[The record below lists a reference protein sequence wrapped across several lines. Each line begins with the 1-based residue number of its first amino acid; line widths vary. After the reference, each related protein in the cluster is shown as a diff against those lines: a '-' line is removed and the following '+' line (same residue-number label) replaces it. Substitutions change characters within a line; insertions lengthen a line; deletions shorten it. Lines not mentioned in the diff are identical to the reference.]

1 MLNVSIVTYHTDT
14 DELADCL
21 RSLDSP
27 LVDHIYVVDNAADAA
42 MEKFCMRH
50 AKVSYI
56 SSRNGGYG
64 AGHNQALVKAWTLQ
78 FPSILCLTAM

>member
-27 LVDHIYVVDNAADAA
+27 LVDHIYVVDNAAHAA
-42 MEKFCMRH
+42 M
-50 AKVSYI
+50 
-56 SSRNGGYG
+56 
-64 AGHNQALVKAWTLQ
+64 
-78 FPSILCLTAM
+78 